1 MTPEKR
7 KEFLTLVDQYVADYL
22 HADVGRD
29 HLARARHTFE
39 EGEKNYSRVLE
50 ATNRGEDTTDLILNT
65 LLPHNDTKHNRE
77 RGAWTH
83 YAPVIRKEIRP
94 YFEGSGWQ
102 SSDAWPGVARALLEF
117 IQRATGNPTDLE
129 QACRDFSALP
139 NSKGFQSGTLTP
151 ILAAINPEK
160 FVLINKPSLSVLNYF
175 AETNF
180 GQSLVEYPK
189 TNAETWRIIHEIG
202 EEMVRA
208 AGDTAAPAWLLYDIF
223 THWLGLEDYVD
234 KQKDDTEQVP
244 QKTNNI
250 KINAGMTT
258 PIVKEAAVL
267 SSSDAA
273 FSPQAFDLLA
283 LLNDQPVKATY
294 LDRKEEFHSQLEQPF
309 KELLTEVA
317 SRLPAPMHARL
328 EMEKKT
334 TSRILKNDYGKGG
347 AWSFF
352 WGAFYPKEGKRT
364 ESPQLYVSMFK
375 DVIDFGFAIG
385 DYGGEQQNRFISA
398 CKQYQEL
405 LRNGLAPMLSDG
417 EYAFGRREETTGD
430 EIAKPTFAEW
440 LADPSKHGIQ
450 IRRALSRSEILQTSR
465 ASLAGDIASV
475 FIELYPLL
483 LLAADE
489 KPQAALE
496 DWLGLVDD
504 DEPDLQPPYTLD
516 ECAEETGLSRGR
528 LLRWVNAINR
538 KGQAIIYGPPGTG
551 KTFLAE
557 HLARHIVADGDGV
570 VEILQFHPAYSYEE
584 FMQGIRPQLTAN
596 GALDY
601 SIKRGRFLSF
611 CEEAAKHSGMSVL
624 IIDEINRANLARVF
638 GELMYLLEYR
648 NKRVP
653 LAGGGALSI
662 PGNVRIIG
670 TMNTADRSIAL
681 VDHALRRRFA
691 FLELRPEYDILE
703 AYHRKHKTEFPA
715 DKLVQKLKMLNN
727 KINDPH
733 YEVGISYFLRVDL
746 AECIEDIWRMEIEPY
761 LQEYFFDQPGN
772 AKAFAWEEIS
782 NEVTTQ

>member
-1 MTPEKR
+1 MTAEYHCLQYCIMTP
-7 KEFLTLVDQYVADYL
+7 
-22 HADVGRD
+22 
-29 HLARARHTFE
+29 
-39 EGEKNYSRVLE
+39 N
-50 ATNRGEDTTDLILNT
+50 
-65 LLPHNDTKHNRE
+65 
-77 RGAWTH
+77 
-83 YAPVIRKEIRP
+83 
-94 YFEGSGWQ
+94 
-102 SSDAWPGVARALLEF
+102 
-117 IQRATGNPTDLE
+117 
-129 QACRDFSALP
+129 
-139 NSKGFQSGTLTP
+139 
-151 ILAAINPEK
+151 
-160 FVLINKPSLSVLNYF
+160 
-175 AETNF
+175 
-180 GQSLVEYPK
+180 
-189 TNAETWRIIHEIG
+189 
-202 EEMVRA
+202 
-208 AGDTAAPAWLLYDIF
+208 
-223 THWLGLEDYVD
+223 
-234 KQKDDTEQVP
+234 KQKDDTKQVP
-244 QKTNNI
+244 QRTIDIKTVRKLFASWFPDESVRHQVIELIADDIATAAAASQSNWSVTLPNKKYVRLNVGSIELVMVTNDLLHLVVDAEDIEATAI
-250 KINAGMTT
+250 KEIAWRTVDHSATNKSLQKELQELEGEGIFGIHGPQLYPSVPGAKGIINMSTDTIASWLPGLRDRHLKLLARASATRPGQNSWASSHVPAIIDYLNEDLGLELPQPTYIKRSMTT

-273 FSPQAFDLLA
+273 FSADAFDLLA

-294 LDRKEEFHSQLEQPF
+294 LDRKEEFQSQLEQPF

-328 EMEKKT
+328 ETEKKT

-364 ESPQLYVSMFK
+364 ESPQLYVSIFN

-398 CKQYQEL
+398 CKQYPEL

-417 EYAFGRREETTGD
+417 EYAFGRREETIGD
-430 EIAKPTFAEW
+430 EIATPTFAEW

-450 IRRALSRSEILQTSR
+450 IRRALSRSEILRTSR
-465 ASLAGDIASV
+465 ESLADQIASV

-504 DEPDLQPPYTLD
+504 DEPDVQPPYTLD
-516 ECAEETGLSRGR
+516 QCSEETGLPHNR
-528 LLRWVNAINR
+528 LMRWVNAINR

-557 HLARHIVADGDGV
+557 HLARHIVADGDGL

-601 SIKRGRFLSF
+601 SMKRGRFLSF

-746 AECIEDIWRMEIEPY
+746 AGCIEDIWRMEIEPY